1 MWCRPFA
8 TVFCRSQAPG
18 GAAGSASGA
27 QPAPFLFHAWDAG
40 FRSRRFMC
48 SRYDKDVETKSYP
61 VLSQMLTSEVAH
73 LLEFAPAVS
82 HTLSSSRAGALL
94 VMLPGGSF
102 VRPPFG
108 RAATPIIPQIA
119 VYAPPPSYHESL
131 SPDWTRV

>member
-1 MWCRPFA
+1 MDVVSPVCFCI
-8 TVFCRSQAPG
+8 CRSQAPG

-82 HTLSSSRAGALL
+82 HPVEL
-94 VMLPGGSF
+94 VPC
-102 VRPPFG
+102 
-108 RAATPIIPQIA
+108 
-119 VYAPPPSYHESL
+119 
-131 SPDWTRV
+131 W